1 MRVSRPGG
9 SLRSLKQ
16 WARSRV
22 AGAGDP
28 RPPRLSVVVPV
39 HNVEEYL
46 AECLDSVLAQPYDD
60 VEVVLV
66 DDGSTDSSGEIAR
79 RYADKHES
87 FRLVTQ
93 PNGGLGAA
101 RNTGVTHA
109 QGEYLTF
116 LDSDDRLPPDAWSS
130 MMSALEE
137 SGSDL
142 ACGVLVR
149 DTGEETG
156 GDGAPRVPR
165 VKARRMRENH
175 RVRRLGIT
183 LDDQPLILADVFAV
197 NKIYRRSFWDRAGL
211 EFPTGIRYEDQPTL
225 TRAFLAA
232 ERFDIVTETVY
243 LWRVRDDGSSITQ
256 RRDDIEDLRDRLV
269 TKRWSTESVMDQAPH
284 LRDLWLADVL
294 PADMFEY
301 FRVVPGCS
309 DEYWD
314 LLVSMVREFWTDDTV
329 PFHETVVP
337 VQQRLLGWYVAHD
350 RRADVVRLI
359 EFLEEHRADLPVEQ
373 RGDRVVALLP
383 GIDEP
388 GLPES
393 TYTLAEHE
401 TRFEARVVEATWEG
415 SRLDLRGFALVRNA
429 PTAGR
434 STTLTARLVAD
445 DGRTVELDVRPE
457 HQPRAT
463 RLVNRPSQD
472 FDDCGFSASVDVGAL
487 ASEDVGALASE
498 AGTTTWRLE
507 LERDVDGLRRRGGLT
522 GFDRRHVDRSWH
534 DLPGGA
540 SAGDGHAGAGVAGR
554 ARLHEDGDT
563 LALLVDPS

>member
-9 SLRSLKQ
+9 SLGSLKR
-16 WARSRV
+16 WVRSRV
-22 AGAGDP
+22 AGSEGP
-28 RPPRLSVVVPV
+28 EQPRLSVVVPV
-39 HNVEEYL
+39 YNVEEYL

-79 RYADKHES
+79 RYAEAHDN
-87 FRLVTQ
+87 FRLVSQT
-93 PNGGLGAA
+93 NGGLGAA
-101 RNTGVTHA
+101 RNTGVEHA
-109 QGEYLTF
+109 RGEYLTF

-130 MMSALEE
+130 MMAALEE

-149 DTGEETG
+149 DTGEDG
-156 GDGAPRVPR
+156 GGGQGPQGPRVPR

-183 LDDQPLILADVFAV
+183 LEDQPLILADVFAV
-197 NKIYRRSFWDRAGL
+197 NKIYRRAFWDRAGL
-211 EFPTGIRYEDQPTL
+211 EFPTRIRYEDQPTL

-232 ERFDIVTETVY
+232 ESFDVVTETVY

-256 RRDDIEDLRDRLV
+256 RRDDIDDLRERLV
-269 TKRWSTESVMDQAPH
+269 TKRWSTESVTEQAPH

-314 LLVSMVREFWTDDTV
+314 LLVSMVREFWSDDTV

-337 VQQRLLGWYVAHD
+337 VQQRLLGWYVAHG
-350 RRADVVRLI
+350 RRDDVVRLMG
-359 EFLEEHRADLPVEQ
+359 FLEEHRADLPVEQ

-383 GIDEP
+383 GIDER

-401 TRFEARVVEATWEG
+401 TRFEARVIEAAWDG

-429 PTAGR
+429 PTAGKE
-434 STTLTARLVAD
+434 TTLTARLVAA
-445 DGRTVELDVRPE
+445 DGRSMEVALEPE
-457 HQPRAT
+457 RQPRAT

-472 FDDCGFSASVDVGAL
+472 FDDCGFSVSVDVAAL
-487 ASEDVGALASE
+487 G
-498 AGTTTWRLE
+498 GTTTWRLD
-507 LERDVDGLRRRGGLT
+507 LERTVDGLQRSGGLT
-522 GFDRRHVDRSWH
+522 GFDRRQVDRSWH

-540 SAGDGHAGAGVAGR
+540 DSGVVGR
-554 ARLHEDGDT
+554 ARLREDGDG
-563 LALLVDPS
+563 LALVVESA

>member
-9 SLRSLKQ
+9 SLGSLKR
-16 WARSRV
+16 WVRSRV
-22 AGAGDP
+22 AGSEGP
-28 RPPRLSVVVPV
+28 TQPRLSVVVPV
-39 HNVEEYL
+39 YNVEGYL

-79 RYADKHES
+79 RYADAHDS
-87 FRLVTQ
+87 FRLVSQ
-93 PNGGLGAA
+93 ANGGLGAA
-101 RNTGVTHA
+101 RNTGVSHA

-130 MMSALEE
+130 MMAALEE

-149 DTGEETG
+149 DTGEDAG
-156 GDGAPRVPR
+156 GGQAAGPGAGPGAQGPRVPR

-211 EFPTGIRYEDQPTL
+211 EFPTRIRYEDQPTL

-232 ERFDIVTETVY
+232 EKFDVVTETVY

-269 TKRWSTESVMDQAPH
+269 TKRWSTESVTEQAPH

-314 LLVSMVREFWTDDTV
+314 LLVSMVREFWSDDTV

-350 RRADVVRLI
+350 RRDDVVRLM

-388 GLPES
+388 GLPEA

-415 SRLDLRGFALVRNA
+415 SRLDLRGFALIRNA
-429 PTAGR
+429 PTAGKETSLR
-434 STTLTARLVAD
+434 ARLVAD
-445 DGRTVELDVRPE
+445 DGRSVELEVRPE
-457 HQPRAT
+457 QQPRAT

-472 FDDCGFSASVDVGAL
+472 FDDCGFAASVDVAAL
-487 ASEDVGALASE
+487 G
-498 AGTTTWRLE
+498 GTTTWRLD
-507 LERDVDGLRRRGGLT
+507 LERTVDGLRRSGGLT
-522 GFDRRHVDRSWH
+522 GFDRRQVDRSWH
-534 DLPGGA
+534 DLPSGA
-540 SAGDGHAGAGVAGR
+540 GQAGAGVAGR
-554 ARLHEDGDT
+554 ARLREDGDG
-563 LALLVDPS
+563 LALLVEPS

>member
-1 MRVSRPGG
+1 MGRPE
-9 SLRSLKQ
+9 
-16 WARSRV
+16 ARSSEGLRQ
-22 AGAGDP
+22 
-28 RPPRLSVVVPV
+28 PRLSVVVPV
-39 HNVEEYL
+39 YDVEGYL

-66 DDGSTDSSGEIAR
+66 DDGSTDSSGEVAR
-79 RYADKHES
+79 RYADEHEH

-101 RNTGVTHA
+101 RNTGVSQA

-116 LDSDDRLPPDAWSS
+116 LDSDDRLPPDAWSA
-130 MMSALEE
+130 MMAALEE

-149 DTGEETG
+149 DTGEDAPG
-156 GDGAPRVPR
+156 QGPRVPR

-197 NKIYRRSFWDRAGL
+197 NKVYRRSFWERVGL
-211 EFPTGIRYEDQPTL
+211 AFPTRIRYEDQPTL

-232 ERFDIVTETVY
+232 DRFDVVTETVY
-243 LWRVRDDGSSITQ
+243 LWRVRDDGTSITQ

-269 TKRWSTESVMDQAPH
+269 TKRWSTDSVREQAPH
-284 LRDLWLADVL
+284 LMDLWLADVL

-309 DEYWD
+309 DDYWD
-314 LLVSMVREFWTDDTV
+314 LLVEMVREFWSEDTV

-337 VQQRLLGWYVAHD
+337 VQQRLLGWYVARD
-350 RRADVVRLI
+350 RRDDVVRLM
-359 EFLEEHRADLPVEQ
+359 EFLDEHRADLPVEQ

-383 GIDEP
+383 GIEEP

-401 TRFEARVVEATWEG
+401 TRFEARVVEAAWDG

-434 STTLTARLVAD
+434 ETTLTARLVAD
-445 DGRTVELDVRPE
+445 DGRSAVLDVRPE
-457 HQPRAT
+457 RQPRAT

-472 FDDCGFSASVDVGAL
+472 FDDCGFFASVDVAAL
-487 ASEDVGALASE
+487 AGG
-498 AGTTTWRLE
+498 GTTTWRLDLGRAVGE
-507 LERDVDGLRRRGGLT
+507 LRRSGALT
-522 GFDRRHVDRSWH
+522 GFDRRQVDRSWH
-534 DLPGGA
+534 DVPGEG
-540 SAGDGHAGAGVAGR
+540 STVVAR
-554 ARLHEDGDT
+554 ARLHDDGDDG
-563 LALLVDPS
+563 LLLTVESA